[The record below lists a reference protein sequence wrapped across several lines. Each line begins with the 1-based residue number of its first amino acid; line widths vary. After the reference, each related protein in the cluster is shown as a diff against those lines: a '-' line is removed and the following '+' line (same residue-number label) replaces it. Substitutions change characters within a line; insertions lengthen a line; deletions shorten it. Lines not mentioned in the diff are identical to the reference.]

1 MMRRADLFTLALLLA
16 LIALVLF
23 MPATA
28 PLFHWLF
35 PENPRPAFLRASF
48 LELTLAHAE
57 LVLISGGAAAAFA
70 IGIGVLVTRQA
81 GREFLPIAGALA
93 VGLAILVTRPAGRE
107 FLPLSRMLA
116 NVGQTFPPAAVLALA
131 VPALGYGEAP
141 TLLALFLY
149 SILPVLEGTIA
160 GLHAVPADVREA
172 ADGLGFSPATKLMR
186 IELPLAAP
194 YIVAGTRTS
203 VIIAIGTA
211 TIGSTIGALSL
222 GSPIV
227 EGLAA
232 ENTAYIIQGAI
243 VVALFAI
250 LVDRAFEILERRLA
264 TPSRSELPASRP
276 RQATAAAA
284 P

>member
-1 MMRRADLFTLALLLA
+1 MRRADIVTFAVVIAFAA
-16 LIALVLF
+16 LILF

-35 PENPRPAFLRASF
+35 PENPRPVFLRASF
-48 LELTLAHAE
+48 LELTVAHAQ
-57 LVLISGGAAAAFA
+57 LVALSAGAAAVFG
-70 IGIGVLVTRQA
+70 IGI
-81 GREFLPIAGALA
+81 A
-93 VGLAILVTRPAGRE
+93 VFVTRPAGRE
-107 FLPLSRMLA
+107 FLPIVGALA
-116 NVGQTFPPAAVLALA
+116 AVGQTFPPAAVLALA

-149 SILPVLEGTIA
+149 SILPILEATIA
-160 GLHAVPADVREA
+160 GLNAVPADVREA
-172 ADGLGFSPATKLMR
+172 AEGLGFSAAAKLLR

-194 YIVAGTRTS
+194 YIVAGARTS

-232 ENTAYIIQGAI
+232 ENTAYVIQGAI

-250 LVDRAFEILERRLA
+250 IVDRAFEMLERRLA
-264 TPSRSELPASRP
+264 IPSRSELPASRRRP
-276 RQATAAAA
+276 AAAAAA

>member
-1 MMRRADLFTLALLLA
+1 MRRADVVTFAVVIA
-16 LIALVLF
+16 FAALVLF

-28 PLFHWLF
+28 PLFQWLF
-35 PENPRPAFLRASF
+35 PENPRPVFLRASF
-48 LELTLAHAE
+48 LELTLAHAQ
-57 LVLISGGAAAAFA
+57 LVALSAGAAAVFA
-70 IGIGVLVTRQA
+70 IGI
-81 GREFLPIAGALA
+81 A
-93 VGLAILVTRPAGRE
+93 VFVTRPAGRE
-107 FLPLSRMLA
+107 FLPIVGALA
-116 NVGQTFPPAAVLALA
+116 AVGQTFPPAAVLALA

-149 SILPVLEGTIA
+149 SILPILEATIA
-160 GLHAVPADVREA
+160 GLNAVPADVREA
-172 ADGLGFSPATKLMR
+172 ADGLGFSPAAKLLR

-194 YIVAGTRTS
+194 YIVAGSRTS

-232 ENTAYIIQGAI
+232 ENTAYVIQGAI

-250 LVDRAFEILERRLA
+250 MVDRGFEILERRLA
-264 TPSRSELPASRP
+264 IPSRSELPASRP
-276 RQATAAAA
+276 HQAAAA
-284 P
+284 VAP

>member
-1 MMRRADLFTLALLLA
+1 MRRADLVTFAVVIAFAA
-16 LIALVLF
+16 LILF

-35 PENPRPAFLRASF
+35 PENPRPVFLRASF
-48 LELTLAHAE
+48 LELTLAHAQ
-57 LVLISGGAAAAFA
+57 LVIISAGAAAAFA
-70 IGIGVLVTRQA
+70 IV
-81 GREFLPIAGALA
+81 IA
-93 VGLAILVTRPAGRE
+93 VFVTRPAGRE
-107 FLPLSRMLA
+107 FLPIVGALA
-116 NVGQTFPPAAVLALA
+116 AVGQTFPPAAVLALA

-149 SILPVLEGTIA
+149 SILPILEGTIA
-160 GLHAVPADVREA
+160 GLNAVPADVREA
-172 ADGLGFSPATKLMR
+172 AEGLGFSAAAKLLR
-186 IELPLAAP
+186 VELPLAAP
-194 YIVAGTRTS
+194 YIVAGARTS

-232 ENTAYIIQGAI
+232 ENTAYVIQGAI

-264 TPSRSELPASRP
+264 IPSRSELPASRP
-276 RQATAAAA
+276 RRAAATAA

>member
-1 MMRRADLFTLALLLA
+1 MRRADITSVVLLLA
-16 LIALVLF
+16 FTALVLF

-35 PENPRPAFLRASF
+35 PENPRPVFLRASF
-48 LELTLAHAE
+48 VDLTLAHAQ
-57 LVLISGGAAAAFA
+57 LVALSAGAAAAFA
-70 IGIGVLVTRQA
+70 LAIAVFVTRPE
-81 GREFLPIAGALA
+81 GREFLPIVGALA
-93 VGLAILVTRPAGRE
+93 A
-107 FLPLSRMLA
+107 
-116 NVGQTFPPAAVLALA
+116 VGQTFPPAAVLALA

-149 SILPVLEGTIA
+149 SILPVLEGTIT
-160 GLHAVPADVREA
+160 GLNAVPADAREA
-172 ADGLGFSPATKLMR
+172 ADGVGFSPAAKLLR

-194 YIVAGTRTS
+194 YIVAGLRTS

-232 ENTAYIIQGAI
+232 ENAAYVIQGAV

-250 LVDRAFEILERRLA
+250 LVDRVFEMLERRF
-264 TPSRSELPASRP
+264 TIPSRSESPASRP
-276 RQATAAAA
+276 RRATAAAA
-284 P
+284 R

>member
-1 MMRRADLFTLALLLA
+1 MTRRADFLTLVLLLA
-16 LIALVLF
+16 FMTLVLF

-35 PENPRPAFLRASF
+35 PDNPRPVFLRASF
-48 LELTLAHAE
+48 PELTLAHAE
-57 LVLISGGAAAAFA
+57 LVLISAGAAAAFA
-70 IGIGVLVTRQA
+70 IGIGI
-81 GREFLPIAGALA
+81 F
-93 VGLAILVTRPAGRE
+93 VTRPAGRE
-107 FLPLSRMLA
+107 FLPMVGALA
-116 NVGQTFPPAAVLALA
+116 AVGQTFPPAAVLALA

-149 SILPVLEGTIA
+149 SILPVLEATIS
-160 GLHAVPADVREA
+160 GLHAMPADIGEA
-172 ADGLGFSPATKLMR
+172 ADGLGFSPAAKLFR

-194 YIVAGTRTS
+194 YVVAGIRTS

-232 ENTAYIIQGAI
+232 ENTAYVIQGAV
-243 VVALFAI
+243 VVALFAV
-250 LVDRAFEILERRLA
+250 LVDRAFEMLERRFA
-264 TPSRSELPASRP
+264 RPSRSELPASQPRP
-276 RQATAAAA
+276 AAAVAA

>member
-1 MMRRADLFTLALLLA
+1 MQRVDFHSLALLLIFA
-16 LIALVLF
+16 ALVLF
-23 MPATA
+23 MQATA

-35 PENPRPAFLRASF
+35 PENPRPVFLRASF

-57 LVLISGGAAAAFA
+57 LVLISAGAAAVFA
-70 IGIGVLVTRQA
+70 IGIGVFVTRRA
-81 GREFLPIAGALA
+81 GREFLPIVGALA
-93 VGLAILVTRPAGRE
+93 AI
-107 FLPLSRMLA
+107 
-116 NVGQTFPPAAVLALA
+116 GQTFPPAAVLALA

-149 SILPVLEGTIA
+149 SILPVLEATIA
-160 GLHAVPADVREA
+160 GLHAVPADIHEA
-172 ADGLGFSPATKLMR
+172 ADGVGFSPAAKLLR

-194 YIVAGTRTS
+194 YIVAGLRTS

-232 ENTAYIIQGAI
+232 ENTAYVIQGAV

-250 LVDRAFEILERRLA
+250 LVDRVFEMLERRLA
-264 TPSRSELPASRP
+264 IPSRSVSPASQPRP
-276 RQATAAAA
+276 AAAAAA

>member
-1 MMRRADLFTLALLLA
+1 MMRPGAVGTLALFVA
-16 LIALVLF
+16 FIALVLF
-23 MPATA
+23 MTATA
-28 PLFHWLF
+28 PFFHWLF
-35 PENPRPAFLRASF
+35 PGNPRPVFLRASF
-48 LELTLAHAE
+48 AELTLAHAE
-57 LVLISGGAAAAFA
+57 LVLISAGAATFIA
-70 IGIGVLVTRQA
+70 IATGI
-81 GREFLPIAGALA
+81 F
-93 VGLAILVTRPAGRE
+93 VTRPAGRE
-107 FLPLSRMLA
+107 FLPIVGALA
-116 NVGQTFPPAAVLALA
+116 AVGQTFPPAAVLALA

-160 GLHAVPADVREA
+160 GLHAVPAEVREA
-172 ADGLGFSPATKLMR
+172 ADGVGFSPAAKLLR

-194 YIVAGTRTS
+194 YIVAGMRTS

-232 ENTAYIIQGAI
+232 ENTAYVIQGAV
-243 VVALFAI
+243 VVAFFAI
-250 LVDRAFEILERRLA
+250 LVDRMFESLERRLA
-264 TPSRSELPASRP
+264 IPSRSESPASR
-276 RQATAAAA
+276 RRRAAAAAA

>member
-1 MMRRADLFTLALLLA
+1 MRRVDISTLILLLVFA
-16 LIALVLF
+16 ALVLF
-23 MPATA
+23 MSATA

-35 PENPRPAFLRASF
+35 PENPRPVFLRASF

-57 LVLISGGAAAAFA
+57 LVLVSAGAAAAFA
-70 IGIGVLVTRQA
+70 IGIGVFVTRRA
-81 GREFLPIAGALA
+81 GREFLPIVGALA
-93 VGLAILVTRPAGRE
+93 AI
-107 FLPLSRMLA
+107 
-116 NVGQTFPPAAVLALA
+116 GQTFPPAAVLALA

-149 SILPVLEGTIA
+149 SILPVLEATIA
-160 GLHAVPADVREA
+160 GLHAVPADIHEA
-172 ADGLGFSPATKLMR
+172 ADGVGFSPAAKLLR
-186 IELPLAAP
+186 IELPLAGP
-194 YIVAGTRTS
+194 YIVAGMRTS

-232 ENTAYIIQGAI
+232 ENTPYVVQGAV

-250 LVDRAFEILERRLA
+250 LVDRVFEMLERRLA
-264 TPSRSELPASRP
+264 IPSRSEWPASQPRP
-276 RQATAAAA
+276 AAAVAA

>member
-1 MMRRADLFTLALLLA
+1 MRRADFLTLALLFA
-16 LIALVLF
+16 FMALVLF

-28 PLFHWLF
+28 PFFHWLF
-35 PENPRPAFLRASF
+35 PDNPRPVFLRASF

-57 LVLISGGAAAAFA
+57 LVLISAGVAAAFA
-70 IGIGVLVTRQA
+70 ISIGI
-81 GREFLPIAGALA
+81 F
-93 VGLAILVTRPAGRE
+93 VTRPAGRE
-107 FLPLSRMLA
+107 FLPIVGALA
-116 NVGQTFPPAAVLALA
+116 AVGQTFPPAAVLALA

-149 SILPVLEGTIA
+149 SILPVLEATIS
-160 GLHAVPADVREA
+160 GLHAVPAEVREA
-172 ADGLGFSPATKLMR
+172 ADGVGFSPAVKLLR

-194 YIVAGTRTS
+194 YIVAGVRTS
-203 VIIAIGTA
+203 TIIAIGTA

-232 ENTAYIIQGAI
+232 ENTAYVIQGAV

-250 LVDRAFEILERRLA
+250 LVDRGFELLERRLA
-264 TPSRSELPASRP
+264 IPSRSELPASQP
-276 RQATAAAA
+276 RLAAAAAA

>member
-1 MMRRADLFTLALLLA
+1 MMRRGAVVTLALFVA
-16 LIALVLF
+16 FIALVLF

-28 PLFHWLF
+28 PFFHWLF
-35 PENPRPAFLRASF
+35 PDNPRPVFLRASF

-57 LVLISGGAAAAFA
+57 LVVLSAGAAFVVA
-70 IGIGVLVTRQA
+70 ISLGI
-81 GREFLPIAGALA
+81 F
-93 VGLAILVTRPAGRE
+93 VTRPAGRE
-107 FLPLSRMLA
+107 SLPIVGALA
-116 NVGQTFPPAAVLALA
+116 AVGQTFPPAAVLALA

-160 GLHAVPADVREA
+160 GLHAVPAEVREA
-172 ADGLGFSPATKLMR
+172 ADGVGFSPAAKLLR

-194 YIVAGTRTS
+194 YIVAGMRTS

-232 ENTAYIIQGAI
+232 ENTAYVIQGAV
-243 VVALFAI
+243 VVAFFAI
-250 LVDRAFEILERRLA
+250 LIDRMFEILERRLA
-264 TPSRSELPASRP
+264 IPSRSESPASRP
-276 RQATAAAA
+276 HPAAAAAA

>member
-1 MMRRADLFTLALLLA
+1 MRRADIITLALFLVFA
-16 LIALVLF
+16 ALVLF

-28 PLFHWLF
+28 PLFHWMF
-35 PENPRPAFLRASF
+35 PENPRPVFLRASF

-57 LVLISGGAAAAFA
+57 LVILSAGAAGAAA
-70 IGIGVLVTRQA
+70 
-81 GREFLPIAGALA
+81 IALGMF
-93 VGLAILVTRPAGRE
+93 VTRPAGRE
-107 FLPLSRMLA
+107 FLPVVGTLA
-116 NVGQTFPPAAVLALA
+116 ATGQTFPPAAVLVLA

-149 SILPVLEGTIA
+149 SILPVLEGTIS
-160 GLHAVPADVREA
+160 GLHSVPANVREA
-172 ADGLGFSPATKLMR
+172 ADGLGFSPLAKLWR
-186 IELPLAAP
+186 VELPLAAP
-194 YIVAGTRTS
+194 YILAGLRTS

-232 ENTAYIIQGAI
+232 ENTAYVIQGAI

-250 LVDRAFEILERRLA
+250 VVDRLFEMLGRRLA
-264 TPSRSELPASRP
+264 TPSQSALPANRP
-276 RQATAAAA
+276 RPAAAA
-284 P
+284 AAL

>member
-1 MMRRADLFTLALLLA
+1 MRPTNLVTIVLALA
-16 LIALVLF
+16 FVALVVF

-28 PLFHWLF
+28 PLFHWMF
-35 PENPRPAFLRASF
+35 PDNPRPVFLRASF
-48 LELTLAHAE
+48 LELTLAHAQ
-57 LVLISGGAAAAFA
+57 LVALSAGAATAFA
-70 IGIGVLVTRQA
+70 ISIAVFVTRQA
-81 GREFLPIAGALA
+81 GREFLPVAGALA
-93 VGLAILVTRPAGRE
+93 A
-107 FLPLSRMLA
+107 
-116 NVGQTFPPAAVLALA
+116 VGQTLPPAAVLALA

-149 SILPVLEGTIA
+149 SILPVLEGTIS
-160 GLHAVPADVREA
+160 GLNAVPAEVREA
-172 ADGLGFSPATKLMR
+172 ADGVGFSPMAKLLR
-186 IELPLAAP
+186 VELPLAAP
-194 YIVAGTRTS
+194 YIVAGMRTS

-232 ENTAYIIQGAI
+232 ENTAYVIQGAI

-264 TPSRSELPASRP
+264 IPSRSELPASRP
-276 RQATAAAA
+276 RRAAAAAA

>member
-1 MMRRADLFTLALLLA
+1 MRRADIVTFAVVIAFAA
-16 LIALVLF
+16 LILF

-35 PENPRPAFLRASF
+35 PENPRPVFLRASF
-48 LELTLAHAE
+48 LELTVAHAQ
-57 LVLISGGAAAAFA
+57 LVALSAGAAAVFG
-70 IGIGVLVTRQA
+70 IGI
-81 GREFLPIAGALA
+81 A
-93 VGLAILVTRPAGRE
+93 VFVTRPAGRE
-107 FLPLSRMLA
+107 FLPIVGALA
-116 NVGQTFPPAAVLALA
+116 AVGQTFPPAAVLALA

-149 SILPVLEGTIA
+149 SILPILEATIA
-160 GLHAVPADVREA
+160 GLNAVPADVREA
-172 ADGLGFSPATKLMR
+172 AEGLGFSAAAKLLR

-194 YIVAGTRTS
+194 YIVAGARTS

-232 ENTAYIIQGAI
+232 ENTAYVIQGAI

-250 LVDRAFEILERRLA
+250 IVDRAVEILERRLA
-264 TPSRSELPASRP
+264 IPSRSVLPASRP
-276 RQATAAAA
+276 HPAAAAAA

>member
-1 MMRRADLFTLALLLA
+1 MWRVMRRANLITLALVVVFV
-16 LIALVLF
+16 ALVVF

-28 PLFHWLF
+28 PFFHWLF
-35 PENPRPAFLRASF
+35 PENPRPVFLRASF
-48 LELTLAHAE
+48 VELTLAHARIVA
-57 LVLISGGAAAAFA
+57 LAAGAAATFA
-70 IGIGVLVTRQA
+70 IGI
-81 GREFLPIAGALA
+81 A
-93 VGLAILVTRPAGRE
+93 VFVTRPAGRE
-107 FLPLSRMLA
+107 FLPIVGALA
-116 NVGQTFPPAAVLALA
+116 AVGQTFPPAAVLALA

-172 ADGLGFSPATKLMR
+172 ADGVGFSPAAKLLR

-194 YIVAGTRTS
+194 YIVAGVRTS
-203 VIIAIGTA
+203 AIIAIGTA

-232 ENTAYIIQGAI
+232 ENTAYVIEGAI

-250 LVDRAFEILERRLA
+250 LVDRGFEMLERRLV
-264 TPSRSELPASRP
+264 TPSRSELPANRP
-276 RQATAAAA
+276 RPAAAAAA

>member
-1 MMRRADLFTLALLLA
+1 MRRGDFLTLVLFSVFV
-16 LIALVLF
+16 ALVLF

-35 PENPRPAFLRASF
+35 PENPRPVFLRASF

-57 LVLISGGAAAAFA
+57 LVIVSAGAAAAFA
-70 IGIGVLVTRQA
+70 LGIGIFVTRHA
-81 GREFLPIAGALA
+81 GREFLPIVGALA
-93 VGLAILVTRPAGRE
+93 A
-107 FLPLSRMLA
+107 
-116 NVGQTFPPAAVLALA
+116 VGQTFPPAAVLALA
-131 VPALGYGEAP
+131 VPALGYGDAP
-141 TLLALFLY
+141 TVLALFLY

-160 GLHAVPADVREA
+160 GLHGVPGDVREA
-172 ADGLGFSPATKLMR
+172 ADAVGFSPAAKLLR

-194 YIVAGTRTS
+194 YIIAGLRTS

-232 ENTAYIIQGAI
+232 ENTAYVIQGAI

-250 LVDRAFEILERRLA
+250 LADRLLEMLERRLA

-276 RQATAAAA
+276 RRAAAA
-284 P
+284 AAR

>member
-1 MMRRADLFTLALLLA
+1 MMHRGRVFTLALLFVFA
-16 LIALVLF
+16 MLVFF
-23 MPATA
+23 MPRTA
-28 PLFHWLF
+28 PFFHWLF
-35 PENPRPAFLRASF
+35 PDNPRPVFLRASF

-57 LVLISGGAAAAFA
+57 LVLISAGAAAAFA
-70 IGIGVLVTRQA
+70 ISIGI
-81 GREFLPIAGALA
+81 F
-93 VGLAILVTRPAGRE
+93 VTRPAGRE
-107 FLPLSRMLA
+107 FLPIVGALA
-116 NVGQTFPPAAVLALA
+116 AIGQTFPPAAVLALA

-172 ADGLGFSPATKLMR
+172 ADGIGFSPAGKLWR
-186 IELPLAAP
+186 IELPLATP
-194 YIVAGTRTS
+194 YIVAGLRTS

-232 ENTAYIIQGAI
+232 ENTAYVIQGAI

-250 LVDRAFEILERRLA
+250 LVDRAFEILEQQLA
-264 TPSRSELPASRP
+264 IPSRSELPGSRRRP
-276 RQATAAAA
+276 AAAAAA

>member
-1 MMRRADLFTLALLLA
+1 MMRVGLLTPLLA
-16 LIALVLF
+16 LAFVALALF

-28 PLFHWLF
+28 PFFHWLF
-35 PENPRPAFLRASF
+35 PENPRPVFLRASF

-57 LVLISGGAAAAFA
+57 LVLISAGAATAFA
-70 IGIGVLVTRQA
+70 LGVGI
-81 GREFLPIAGALA
+81 F
-93 VGLAILVTRPAGRE
+93 VTRPAGRE
-107 FLPLSRMLA
+107 FLPIVGALA
-116 NVGQTFPPAAVLALA
+116 AVGQTFPPAAVLALA

-149 SILPVLEGTIA
+149 SILPILEGTIA

-172 ADGLGFSPATKLMR
+172 ADGLGFSSATKLTR

-194 YIVAGTRTS
+194 YILAGVRTS
-203 VIIAIGTA
+203 TIIAIGTA

-232 ENTAYIIQGAI
+232 ENTAYVLQGAL

-250 LVDRAFEILERRLA
+250 LVDRGFELLERRLA
-264 TPSRSELPASRP
+264 RQSRSELPASRP
-276 RQATAAAA
+276 RRAAAAAA

>member
-1 MMRRADLFTLALLLA
+1 MMRVGLLTPVLVLAFF
-16 LIALVLF
+16 ALVLF
-23 MPATA
+23 MPAAA
-28 PLFHWLF
+28 PFFHWLF
-35 PENPRPAFLRASF
+35 PENPRPVFLRASF

-57 LVLISGGAAAAFA
+57 LVIVSAGAAAAFA
-70 IGIGVLVTRQA
+70 IG
-81 GREFLPIAGALA
+81 LA
-93 VGLAILVTRPAGRE
+93 VFVTRPAGRE
-107 FLPLSRMLA
+107 FLPIVGALA
-116 NVGQTFPPAAVLALA
+116 AVGQTFPPAAVLALA

-149 SILPVLEGTIA
+149 SILPILEGTLA
-160 GLHAVPADVREA
+160 GLHAVPADLREA
-172 ADGLGFSPATKLMR
+172 ADGLGFSPPAKLLR

-194 YIVAGTRTS
+194 YIVAGLRTS

-211 TIGSTIGALSL
+211 TIGSTVGALSL

-232 ENTAYIIQGAI
+232 ENTAYVIQGAI

-250 LVDRAFEILERRLA
+250 LADRGFEMLERRFA
-264 TPSRSELPASRP
+264 IPSRSELPASRP
-276 RQATAAAA
+276 RPAAAAAA

>member
-1 MMRRADLFTLALLLA
+1 MMRRISFMTFTLLVVFL
-16 LIALVLF
+16 ALVLF

-28 PLFHWLF
+28 PLFQSMF
-35 PENPRPAFLRASF
+35 PENPRPVFLRASF

-57 LVLISGGAAAAFA
+57 LVLISTTAATALAVSA
-70 IGIGVLVTRQA
+70 GVFVTRRA
-81 GREFLPIAGALA
+81 GREFLPIVSALA
-93 VGLAILVTRPAGRE
+93 AI
-107 FLPLSRMLA
+107 
-116 NVGQTFPPAAVLALA
+116 GQTFPPAAVLALA

-141 TLLALFLY
+141 TLLALFIY
-149 SILPVLEGTIA
+149 SILPVLEATIA
-160 GLHAVPADVREA
+160 GLHAVPAPIREA
-172 ADGLGFSPATKLMR
+172 ADGVGFSATPKLLR

-194 YIVAGTRTS
+194 YVTAGIRTS
-203 VIIAIGTA
+203 TIIAIGTA

-232 ENTAYIIQGAI
+232 ENTAYVIQGAI

-250 LVDRAFEILERRLA
+250 LTDRGFEWLERRLA

-276 RQATAAAA
+276 RPATAAAA

>member
-1 MMRRADLFTLALLLA
+1 MRRADLVTFAVVIA
-16 LIALVLF
+16 FAALVLF

-35 PENPRPAFLRASF
+35 PENPRPVFLRASF
-48 LELTLAHAE
+48 LELTLAHAQ
-57 LVLISGGAAAAFA
+57 LVALSAGAAAVFA
-70 IGIGVLVTRQA
+70 ISIAVFVTRAA
-81 GREFLPIAGALA
+81 GREFLPIVGALA
-93 VGLAILVTRPAGRE
+93 A
-107 FLPLSRMLA
+107 
-116 NVGQTFPPAAVLALA
+116 VGQTFPPAAVLALA

-149 SILPVLEGTIA
+149 SILPILEATIA
-160 GLHAVPADVREA
+160 GLNAVPADVREA
-172 ADGLGFSPATKLMR
+172 TDGLGFSPAAKLLR

-194 YIVAGTRTS
+194 YIVAGSRTS

-232 ENTAYIIQGAI
+232 ENTAYVIQGAV
-243 VVALFAI
+243 VVALFAV
-250 LVDRAFEILERRLA
+250 LVDRAFEMLERRLA
-264 TPSRSELPASRP
+264 IPSRSELPASQP
-276 RQATAAAA
+276 RRAAAAAA

>member
-1 MMRRADLFTLALLLA
+1 MRRADLVTFAVVIA
-16 LIALVLF
+16 FAALVLF

-35 PENPRPAFLRASF
+35 PENPRPVFLRASF
-48 LELTLAHAE
+48 LELTLAHAQ
-57 LVLISGGAAAAFA
+57 LVALSAGAAAVFA
-70 IGIGVLVTRQA
+70 IGI
-81 GREFLPIAGALA
+81 A
-93 VGLAILVTRPAGRE
+93 VFVTRPAGRE
-107 FLPLSRMLA
+107 FLPIVGALA
-116 NVGQTFPPAAVLALA
+116 AVGQTFPPAAVLALA

-149 SILPVLEGTIA
+149 SILPILEATIA
-160 GLHAVPADVREA
+160 GLNAVPADVREA
-172 ADGLGFSPATKLMR
+172 ADGVGFSPAAKLLR

-194 YIVAGTRTS
+194 YIVAGSRTS

-232 ENTAYIIQGAI
+232 ENTAYVIQGAV

-250 LVDRAFEILERRLA
+250 VVDRAFEILERRLA
-264 TPSRSELPASRP
+264 IPSRSVLPASRP
-276 RQATAAAA
+276 HQAAAA
-284 P
+284 VAP

>member
-1 MMRRADLFTLALLLA
+1 MMRVGLLTPALVLAFL
-16 LIALVLF
+16 ALVLF

-28 PLFHWLF
+28 PFFHWLF
-35 PENPRPAFLRASF
+35 PENSRPVFLRASF

-57 LVLISGGAAAAFA
+57 LVIVSAGAAAAFA
-70 IGIGVLVTRQA
+70 IG
-81 GREFLPIAGALA
+81 LA
-93 VGLAILVTRPAGRE
+93 VFVTRPAGRE
-107 FLPLSRMLA
+107 FLPIVGALA
-116 NVGQTFPPAAVLALA
+116 AVGQTFPPAAVLALA

-149 SILPVLEGTIA
+149 SILPILEGTLA
-160 GLHAVPADVREA
+160 GLHAVPADLREA
-172 ADGLGFSPATKLMR
+172 ADGLGFSPPAKLLH

-194 YIVAGTRTS
+194 YIVAGLRTS

-232 ENTAYIIQGAI
+232 ENTAYVIEGAI
-243 VVALFAI
+243 VVALLAI
-250 LVDRAFEILERRLA
+250 LVDRGFEILERRFA
-264 TPSRSELPASRP
+264 IPSRSELPASRP
-276 RQATAAAA
+276 RPAAAA
-284 P
+284 AAR

>member
-1 MMRRADLFTLALLLA
+1 MRRADLVTFAVVIA
-16 LIALVLF
+16 FAALVLF

-35 PENPRPAFLRASF
+35 PENPRPVFLRASF
-48 LELTLAHAE
+48 LELTLAHAQ
-57 LVLISGGAAAAFA
+57 LVALSAGAAAVFA
-70 IGIGVLVTRQA
+70 IGI
-81 GREFLPIAGALA
+81 A
-93 VGLAILVTRPAGRE
+93 VFVTRPAGRE
-107 FLPLSRMLA
+107 FLPMVGALA
-116 NVGQTFPPAAVLALA
+116 AVGQTFPPAAVLALA

-149 SILPVLEGTIA
+149 SILPILEATIA
-160 GLHAVPADVREA
+160 GLNAVPADVREA
-172 ADGLGFSPATKLMR
+172 ADGVGFSPAAKLLR

-194 YIVAGTRTS
+194 YIVAGMRTS

-232 ENTAYIIQGAI
+232 ENTAYVIEGAI

-250 LVDRAFEILERRLA
+250 LVDRGFEMLERRLA
-264 TPSRSELPASRP
+264 IQSRSESPASRP
-276 RQATAAAA
+276 RPAAEAAAR
-284 P
+284 

>member
-1 MMRRADLFTLALLLA
+1 MRRADLVTFAVGIA
-16 LIALVLF
+16 FAALVLF

-35 PENPRPAFLRASF
+35 PENPRPVFLRASF
-48 LELTLAHAE
+48 LELTLAHAQ
-57 LVLISGGAAAAFA
+57 LVALSAGAAAVFA
-70 IGIGVLVTRQA
+70 IGT
-81 GREFLPIAGALA
+81 A
-93 VGLAILVTRPAGRE
+93 VFVTRPAGRE
-107 FLPLSRMLA
+107 FLPMVGALA
-116 NVGQTFPPAAVLALA
+116 AVGQTFPPAAVLALA

-149 SILPVLEGTIA
+149 SILPILEATIA
-160 GLHAVPADVREA
+160 GLNAVPADVREA
-172 ADGLGFSPATKLMR
+172 AEGLGFSPAAKLLR

-194 YIVAGTRTS
+194 YIVAGSRTS

-232 ENTAYIIQGAI
+232 ENTAYVIQGAI

-250 LVDRAFEILERRLA
+250 MVDRGFEILERRLA
-264 TPSRSELPASRP
+264 IPLRSELPASRR
-276 RQATAAAA
+276 RQAAAAAA

>member
-1 MMRRADLFTLALLLA
+1 MRRVDITTLALTLVFA
-16 LIALVLF
+16 ALVLF

-35 PENPRPAFLRASF
+35 PDNPRPVFLRASF

-57 LVLISGGAAAAFA
+57 LVILSAGAAAAFA
-70 IGIGVLVTRQA
+70 IGIGVFVTRRA
-81 GREFLPIAGALA
+81 GREFLPIVGALA
-93 VGLAILVTRPAGRE
+93 AI
-107 FLPLSRMLA
+107 
-116 NVGQTFPPAAVLALA
+116 GQTFPPAAVLALA

-160 GLHAVPADVREA
+160 GLHAVPAEVREA
-172 ADGLGFSPATKLMR
+172 ADGVGFSPAAKLLR

-194 YIVAGTRTS
+194 YIVAGLRTS
-203 VIIAIGTA
+203 VIIAVGTA

-232 ENTAYIIQGAI
+232 ENTAYVIQGAV

-250 LVDRAFEILERRLA
+250 LVDRAFESLERRLA
-264 TPSRSELPASRP
+264 IPSRLELPASRP
-276 RQATAAAA
+276 RPAAAAAA

>member
-1 MMRRADLFTLALLLA
+1 
-16 LIALVLF
+16 
-23 MPATA
+23 
-28 PLFHWLF
+28 LFHWLF
-35 PENPRPAFLRASF
+35 PDNPRPVFLRASF

-57 LVLISGGAAAAFA
+57 LVLLSAGAAAAFA
-70 IGIGVLVTRQA
+70 ITIAAFVTRRA
-81 GREFLPIAGALA
+81 GREFLPIVGALA
-93 VGLAILVTRPAGRE
+93 A
-107 FLPLSRMLA
+107 
-116 NVGQTFPPAAVLALA
+116 VGQTFPPAAVLALA

-141 TLLALFLY
+141 ALLALFLY

-172 ADGLGFSPATKLMR
+172 ADGLGFSPAAKFFR
-186 IELPLAAP
+186 IELSLAAP
-194 YIVAGTRTS
+194 YIIAGMRAS

-232 ENTAYIIQGAI
+232 ENTAYVIQGAI

-250 LVDRAFEILERRLA
+250 LVDRAFEMLERLLA
-264 TPSRSELPASRP
+264 IPSRSESPASRP
-276 RQATAAAA
+276 RRAAAA
-284 P
+284 AAR

>member
-1 MMRRADLFTLALLLA
+1 MRRADLVTFAVVIA
-16 LIALVLF
+16 FAALVLF

-35 PENPRPAFLRASF
+35 PENPRPVFLRASF
-48 LELTLAHAE
+48 LELTLAHAQ
-57 LVLISGGAAAAFA
+57 LVALSAGAAAVFA
-70 IGIGVLVTRQA
+70 ISIAVFVTRAA
-81 GREFLPIAGALA
+81 GREFLPIVGALA
-93 VGLAILVTRPAGRE
+93 A
-107 FLPLSRMLA
+107 
-116 NVGQTFPPAAVLALA
+116 VGQTFPPAAVLALA

-149 SILPVLEGTIA
+149 SILPILEGTIA
-160 GLHAVPADVREA
+160 GLNAVPADVREA
-172 ADGLGFSPATKLMR
+172 AEGLGFSAAAKLLR

-194 YIVAGTRTS
+194 YIVAGARTS

-232 ENTAYIIQGAI
+232 ENTAYVIQGAI

-264 TPSRSELPASRP
+264 IPSRSELPASRP
-276 RQATAAAA
+276 RRAAATAA

>member
-1 MMRRADLFTLALLLA
+1 MMRRGDLLTLALLLA
-16 LIALVLF
+16 LIALVVF

-28 PLFHWLF
+28 PFFHWLF
-35 PENPRPAFLRASF
+35 PENPRPVFLRASF

-93 VGLAILVTRPAGRE
+93 A
-107 FLPLSRMLA
+107 
-116 NVGQTFPPAAVLALA
+116 VGQTFPPAAVLALA

-194 YIVAGTRTS
+194 YIVAGMRTS

-232 ENTAYIIQGAI
+232 ENTAYVLQGAI

-250 LVDRAFEILERRLA
+250 MVDRVFEILERRLA
-264 TPSRSELPASRP
+264 TQWRSESPASRP
-276 RQATAAAA
+276 RQATGAAA

>member
-1 MMRRADLFTLALLLA
+1 MRRADFLTLALLSA
-16 LIALVLF
+16 FIALVLF

-28 PLFHWLF
+28 PFFHWFF
-35 PENPRPAFLRASF
+35 PDNLRPVFLRSSF
-48 LELTLAHAE
+48 LELTLAHAQ
-57 LVLISGGAAAAFA
+57 LVALSAGAASAFA
-70 IGIGVLVTRQA
+70 IGVGIFVTRRA

-93 VGLAILVTRPAGRE
+93 A
-107 FLPLSRMLA
+107 
-116 NVGQTFPPAAVLALA
+116 VGQTFPPAAVLALA

-172 ADGLGFSPATKLMR
+172 ADGVGFSPAAKLLH

-194 YIVAGTRTS
+194 YIVAGVRTS
-203 VIIAIGTA
+203 TIIAIGTA

-232 ENTAYIIQGAI
+232 ENTAYVIEGAI

-250 LVDRAFEILERRLA
+250 LVDRGFEMLERPLA
-264 TPSRSELPASRP
+264 RPSQSELPASRP
-276 RQATAAAA
+276 RRGAAAAA

>member
-1 MMRRADLFTLALLLA
+1 MRRADILTLALALA
-16 LIALVLF
+16 FIALVLF

-28 PLFHWLF
+28 PLFHWFF
-35 PENPRPAFLRASF
+35 PENPRPVFLRASF
-48 LELTLAHAE
+48 IELTLAHAE
-57 LVLISGGAAAAFA
+57 LVLLSAGAAAAFA
-70 IGIGVLVTRQA
+70 IGIGVFVTRSV
-81 GREFLPIAGALA
+81 GREFLPIVGALA
-93 VGLAILVTRPAGRE
+93 A
-107 FLPLSRMLA
+107 
-116 NVGQTFPPAAVLALA
+116 VGQTFPPAAVLALA

-149 SILPVLEGTIA
+149 SILPILEGTIA

-172 ADGLGFSPATKLMR
+172 ADGLGFSPAAKLLR

-194 YIVAGTRTS
+194 YIIAGLRTS
-203 VIIAIGTA
+203 MIIAIGTA

-232 ENTAYIIQGAI
+232 ENTAYVIQGAV

-250 LVDRAFEILERRLA
+250 LVDRLFELLERRLA
-264 TPSRSELPASRP
+264 IPSRSVLPASRRRP
-276 RQATAAAA
+276 ATAAAA